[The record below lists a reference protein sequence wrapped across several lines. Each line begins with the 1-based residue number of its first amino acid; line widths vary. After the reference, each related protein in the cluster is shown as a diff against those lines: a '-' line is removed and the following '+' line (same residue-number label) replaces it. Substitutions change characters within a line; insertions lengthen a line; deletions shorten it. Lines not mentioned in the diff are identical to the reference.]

1 MSEAIELKAKALLVD
16 EDVRYVDY
24 CANETT
30 RSIVLREREL
40 RLALLFMCLLK
51 MLFLFFSAANFMARD
66 GRMRA
71 LVMDE
76 SITPLLYRVNGLYNT
91 QGISTLVVV
100 GGVGDWLDVPH
111 QVILLNKYIVSDA
124 TAKAQSV
131 SRQFS
136 YGHVEYAG
144 RGVVHRLEWD
154 RKGTPFPRR
163 PNDVFSKRFDSNV
176 VVSLLNGGRGLVLY
190 KDENEELDDLASDDE
205 KNIKDENKEKDSLID
220 DKDGEDDEE
229 EGYIDAS
236 RLEQLLGKNQLF
248 AAGLCAAWML
258 QKAPMHPQASLTDL
272 LSLLDSVLD
281 QGGIPL
287 VLAQL
292 KETNNDN
299 YDSNNDDSFS
309 KHMTQVI
316 GSVGY
321 LERPRSFEIGQALTR
336 MRGIRFDALPVADD
350 CRGEA
355 ERIEEEKR
363 KKALAEIWSQRR
375 SKQRTFQ

>member
-1 MSEAIELKAKALLVD
+1 
-16 EDVRYVDY
+16 
-24 CANETT
+24 
-30 RSIVLREREL
+30 
-40 RLALLFMCLLK
+40 
-51 MLFLFFSAANFMARD
+51 
-66 GRMRA
+66 MRA

-91 QGISTLVVV
+91 HGISTVVVV

-124 TAKAQSV
+124 TAKAQSI

-176 VVSLLNGGRGLVLY
+176 VVSLLDGGRGLVVY
-190 KDENEELDDLASDDE
+190 KDENEELDDLASDGVNN
-205 KNIKDENKEKDSLID
+205 NIKDDKKEKDSPFD
-220 DKDGEDDEE
+220 DKKGEDDEE

-258 QKAPMHPQASLTDL
+258 QNAPMHPQASLTDL
-272 LSLLDSVLD
+272 LNLLDSVLD
-281 QGGIPL
+281 QGGMPL
-287 VLAQL
+287 VLTQL
-292 KETNNDN
+292 KETNNNNNN
-299 YDSNNDDSFS
+299 YGSNNDDYFS
-309 KHMTQVI
+309 KSMAQVI
-316 GSVGY
+316 ESVGY
-321 LERPRSFEIGQALTR
+321 LERPRSFEIGQTLTR
-336 MRGIRFDALPVADD
+336 MRGIRFDELPVEDD
-350 CRGEA
+350 GRGEA

-363 KKALAEIWSQRR
+363 KKALAEIWSKRR

>member
-1 MSEAIELKAKALLVD
+1 
-16 EDVRYVDY
+16 
-24 CANETT
+24 
-30 RSIVLREREL
+30 
-40 RLALLFMCLLK
+40 
-51 MLFLFFSAANFMARD
+51 
-66 GRMRA
+66 MRA

-91 QGISTLVVV
+91 HGISTLVVV

-144 RGVVHRLEWD
+144 RGVVHRLEWG

-163 PNDVFSKRFDSNV
+163 PNDVFSKRFDCNV
-176 VVSLLNGGRGLVLY
+176 VVSLMNGGRGLVVY

-205 KNIKDENKEKDSLID
+205 KNIKDENEEIDSLID
-220 DKDGEDDEE
+220 DKNGEDDEE

-287 VLAQL
+287 VLAEL

-299 YDSNNDDSFS
+299 YGSNNDDYFS
-309 KHMTQVI
+309 KAMTQVI
-316 GSVGY
+316 ESVGY

-336 MRGIRFDALPVADD
+336 MRGIRFDELPAGDD
-350 CRGEA
+350 ESGEA

-363 KKALAEIWSQRR
+363 KKALAEIWSKRR